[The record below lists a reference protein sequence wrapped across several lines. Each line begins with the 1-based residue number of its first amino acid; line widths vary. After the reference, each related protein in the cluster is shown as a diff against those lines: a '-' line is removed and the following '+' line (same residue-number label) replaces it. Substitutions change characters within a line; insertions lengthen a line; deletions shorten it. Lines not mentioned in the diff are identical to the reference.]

1 MRDASVSVSVVTPA
15 YNEERH
21 LGRNLE
27 SVYNQTYDN
36 IEHVVVDDGSTD
48 RTPEIL
54 ASHEDQYE
62 LRWLSK
68 SNEGQVAAVNQAF
81 EMADGDIVVWMNA
94 DDVLL
99 YEWSTSVIAETFE
112 ENPEMDVGY
121 SDNGL
126 INEHDELVRF
136 RRAIPKF
143 SHQRLLR
150 HYFASFIFFRA
161 HVVEDQ
167 KIEEYDLAMDYEY
180 ALRLSAEGYKFS
192 YIDSPVWAYRRHDE
206 AKSTARDEEQSTQ
219 SERIQ
224 REYGFNSGVQTDLR
238 SLIDKGLFLLYKLYG
253 LERVFSMSRTEL
265 ACDIDIDSQA
275 KVAVRQL
282 FHV

>member
-1 MRDASVSVSVVTPA
+1 MRGAGVSVSVVTPA

-36 IEHVVVDDGSTD
+36 LEHVVVDDGSTD

-54 ASHEDQYE
+54 ASYEDQYE

-99 YEWSTSVIAETFE
+99 YEWSISAVVETFE
-112 ENPEMDVGY
+112 ENPEMEIGY

-126 INEHDELVRF
+126 IDEHDELVRF
-136 RRAIPKF
+136 RGAVPEF

-150 HYFASFIFFRA
+150 HYFASFIFFRS
-161 HVVEDQ
+161 HVVEEQ
-167 KIEEYDLAMDYEY
+167 KLENYDLAMDYEY
-180 ALRLSAEGYKFS
+180 ALRLSTEGYDFG
-192 YIDSPVWAYRRHDE
+192 YVDAPVWAYRRHSE
-206 AKSTARDEEQSTQ
+206 TKSTSHKEKQSEQG
-219 SERIQ
+219 ERIQ
-224 REYGFNSGVQTDLR
+224 REYGFDPGPLTDLR
-238 SLIDKGLFLLYKLYG
+238 SLTDKGLFLLYKLYG
-253 LERVFSMSRTEL
+253 LERVLSMSQDEL
-265 ACDIDIDSQA
+265 ACDIDVSPQV
-275 KVAVRQL
+275 KVAARQV
-282 FHV
+282 FDV